1 MNRMKQNKVIPL
13 EYNNITNWID
23 MHYYFHVPSVI
34 LTIEQTN
41 EIATFAYTNYA
52 QQGIKRSFK

>member
-1 MNRMKQNKVIPL
+1 
-13 EYNNITNWID
+13 

>member
-1 MNRMKQNKVIPL
+1 
-13 EYNNITNWID
+13 

-52 QQGIKRSFK
+52 QQGIKRFFKTCKNLTISKYTDNWDKKLWNH